1 MSVSQKTKKFYL
13 YGGGGKPR
21 RPCGR
26 LHRVAHDVER
36 GVAPPQ
42 LGNDLIYFIYSCL
55 LYLIS
60 RYLGEDVDAE
70 GVLQPARPLP
80 GRYGL
85 QVVELVGDLLVG
97 ENVVSVPRE
106 IGQEHKSFQRNR
118 FGVRSDDLKK
128 GHAF

>member
-1 MSVSQKTKKFYL
+1 M
-13 YGGGGKPR
+13 
-21 RPCGR
+21 
-26 LHRVAHDVER
+26 
-36 GVAPPQ
+36 
-42 LGNDLIYFIYSCL
+42 NL

-70 GVLQPARPLP
+70 GVLQPPRPPP

-106 IGQEHKSFQRNR
+106 IGQELESFQGP
-118 FGVRSDDLKK
+118 FP
-128 GHAF
+128 